1 MLSRRFVVFA
11 VVVASA
17 ALIAPAFAT
26 EARTFDLES
35 FVAAQKVGK
44 PILVA
49 IHASWCVTCNAQKA
63 ILSEL
68 MSAPKFNDL
77 VYFVLDFDTQKD
89 AMKYFGARER
99 STLIAFKG
107 ETETGRL
114 VGDTERTVIAALL
127 DKTL

>member
-1 MLSRRFVVFA
+1 MLSRRSIVFA
-11 VVVASA
+11 AVAASA

-26 EARTFDLES
+26 EIKTFDLES
-35 FVAAQKVGK
+35 FVAAQKAGK

-49 IHASWCVTCNAQKA
+49 IHATWCVTCKAQKA

-77 VYFVLDFDTQKD
+77 VYFILDFDTQKD

>member
-1 MLSRRFVVFA
+1 MLSRRSVVFA
-11 VVVASA
+11 AVAASA
-17 ALIAPAFAT
+17 AVIPPAFAT

-35 FVAAQKVGK
+35 FAAAQNAGK

-49 IHASWCVTCNAQKA
+49 IHATWCVTCKAQKA

-68 MSAPKFNDL
+68 MSAPRFNDL
-77 VYFVLDFDTQKD
+77 VYFVVDFDIQKD

-107 ETETGRL
+107 ETEAGRL
-114 VGDTERTVIAALL
+114 VGDTERTVIAVLL